1 MASRMAMSYGLQV
14 AQVNEEP
21 ALESFLNLTLM
32 QHPRDEDPKLQKVR
46 ICLEVNPL
54 QA

>member
-21 ALESFLNLTLM
+21 ALESYLDLTLT
-32 QHPRDEDPKLQKVR
+32 QHLRDEGPTPREVR
-46 ICLEVNPL
+46 VRLEVDPP
-54 QA
+54 

>member
-1 MASRMAMSYGLQV
+1 MAMSYGLQV